1 MMFMVIRIMLSR
13 MMRMM
18 IIMFMVMQLMIM
30 NMVMMM
36 MMMMMMMPIFQCSSC
51 GSASDHIWGVGFSCA
66 CLEGILIY
74 FIWMIS
80 YTISG
85 GYPHIFLLDGTYPP
99 IFQLKDILYFIW
111 IA

>member
-30 NMVMMM
+30 NMVM

>member
-1 MMFMVIRIMLSR
+1 MMFMVIKIMLSR
-13 MMRMM
+13 MMRMK

-30 NMVMMM
+30 NMV
-36 MMMMMMMPIFQCSSC
+36 MMMMMPIFQCSSC

>member
-1 MMFMVIRIMLSR
+1 MVIKIMLSR
-13 MMRMM
+13 MMRMIM
-18 IIMFMVMQLMIM
+18 IMFMVMQLMMM
-30 NMVMMM
+30 NMV
-36 MMMMMMMPIFQCSSC
+36 MMMMMPIFQCSSC